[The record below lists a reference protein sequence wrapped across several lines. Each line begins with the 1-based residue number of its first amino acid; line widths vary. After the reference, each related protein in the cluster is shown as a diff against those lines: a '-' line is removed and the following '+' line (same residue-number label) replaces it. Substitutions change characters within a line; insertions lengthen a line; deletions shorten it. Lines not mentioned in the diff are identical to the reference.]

1 MEHSMKDLVELLNR
15 CRDAYY
21 NKSESLMQDSEYDE
35 LFDRLKMMEQE
46 SGIVLAN
53 SPTRTV
59 GYEVMSKLKKIKHDI
74 PLLSLDKTK
83 DINEFCKFGKEHP
96 TLLMLKYDGLTV
108 ELIYENGKLAQAST
122 RGDGNVGEDITHNA
136 KTFTNI
142 PLEIPYKNHL
152 RVVGEA
158 IIHKEDFDRINDNLP
173 KGEKPYA
180 NARNLAAG
188 SVRQLD
194 SKICAGR
201 NVAFILWDVLEG
213 FEEINVTKIR
223 DSRSQKFWYC
233 QNNGFDVGYYVLFG
247 TNITEKLLTEKI
259 ETMKQEAM
267 DRGIPIDGMVL
278 KYDSYSYSKQK
289 GGTSH
294 HNNDGFAFKFE
305 DEKEGTTLRDIEWS
319 MGRTGQLTP
328 VAIFDPVDL
337 EGTTVSRASVHNLSY
352 IKDFDLHI
360 GDTIQIFKAN
370 QIIPQI
376 FKNVS
381 LEERGVKLGI
391 VHPNTCPVCGGLV
404 RVEHV
409 NNTDTLYCDNPDC
422 AGKKLS
428 TFEHFVSKPAMNI
441 DGMSEATLERFIER
455 GWLKEFYDIYS
466 LDQHRE
472 EIVKMEGFGVRSY
485 EKMWAA
491 IEASKNV
498 AFDKF
503 IVALGIPMIGK
514 TASKSIAKH
523 CKYDPHE
530 FCKIALEGFDWT
542 VLDDFGQIMSD
553 SIKDWFRNPDH
564 LVLYQMLLDQV
575 TIAKPEVQKIMDNP
589 FSGKVV
595 VVTGSLQQFTRDSIT
610 KKLEELGAKVAGS
623 VSKKTDFLIAGEKAG
638 SKLAKA
644 TDLGIPVLTEEEFLK
659 MLS

>member
-1 MEHSMKDLVELLNR
+1 MEQTSMIDLVERLNR
-15 CRDAYY
+15 YRDAYY
-21 NKSESLMQDSEYDE
+21 NRSESLVTDSEYDQ
-35 LFDRLKMMEQE
+35 LFDQLKTMEAE
-46 SGIVLAN
+46 SGIVMSN

-59 GYEVMSKLKKIKHDI
+59 GYEVKSKLAKVTHNI

-83 DINEFCKFGKEHP
+83 DVADLCDFSNKHP

-108 ELIYENGKLAQAST
+108 ELIYDKGELIQAST
-122 RGDGNVGEDITHNA
+122 RGDGYVGEDITHNA
-136 KTFTNI
+136 RTFTNI
-142 PLEIPYKNHL
+142 PLTIPYQGFL
-152 RVVGEA
+152 RLAGEA
-158 IIHKEDFDRINDNLP
+158 IIHKADFDKINDNLP

-194 SKICAGR
+194 SKVCSAR
-201 NVAFILWDVLEG
+201 NVAFMLWDVLEG
-213 FEEINVTKIR
+213 LDDIAENP
-223 DSRSQKFWYC
+223 DSRKSKFLAC
-233 QNNGFDVGYYVLFG
+233 ASLGFEPPFGCSGKPGTPIPTIQNGIDS
-247 TNITEKLLTEKI
+247 IKRKSI
-259 ETMKQEAM
+259 KQ
-267 DRGIPIDGMVL
+267 GIPFDGMVM
-278 KYDSYSYSKQK
+278 KYDSISYSKQK

-294 HNNDGFAFKFE
+294 HNNDGIAFKFE
-305 DEKEGTTLRDIEWS
+305 DEKAETILRDIEWS

-352 IKDFDLHI
+352 IRDFDLNI
-360 GDTIQIFKAN
+360 GDTIQILKAN

-381 LEERGVKLGI
+381 AEQRQTKLG
-391 VHPNTCPVCGGLV
+391 VHYPDTCPVCGGTV

-428 TFEHFVSKPAMNI
+428 AFEHFVSKPAMNI

-455 GWLKEFYDIYS
+455 GWLKEFYDIFT
-466 LDQHRE
+466 LDQYRN
-472 EIVKMEGFGVRSY
+472 EIVRMEGFGVRSY

-491 IEASKNV
+491 IEASRNV
-498 AFDKF
+498 QFDKF

-514 TASKSIAKH
+514 TAAKAISKH
-523 CKYDPHE
+523 CNYDPHE
-530 FCKIALEGFDWT
+530 FFEKALNGYDWT

-553 SIKDWFRNPDH
+553 SIRDWFRNADH
-564 LVLYQMLLDQV
+564 LVLFQMLMDQITIV
-575 TIAKPEVQKIMDNP
+575 KPKVETIADNP
-589 FSGKVV
+589 FNGKIV

-610 KKLEELGAKVAGS
+610 KKLEELGAKSAGS
-623 VSKKTDFLIAGEKAG
+623 VSKKTDFLIAGDKAG

-644 TDLGIPVLTEEEFLK
+644 QQLGVRILTESEFMG